1 MTRPWLIV
9 LLTFACAA
17 PSLAQDRPK
26 IGESIATESGLV
38 YRFTKLGNGPQ
49 PQTGDLMIIHGIGTL
64 ADGTEFWNTRT
75 DGSPYEYSLGVDSVI
90 RGFSEGMRYV
100 REGDRIVI
108 TMKPELA
115 YGARERP
122 GIPANSTLVFDYEIL
137 AVKPLSFVKLLRDAI
152 AVGTVDEAIA
162 KVSATQN
169 LKNYYVSASSIQ
181 AAANAA
187 NRKEAGA
194 NEKVL
199 ALGLT
204 LLPDAY
210 QLHQTLGRLEAAR
223 GDKPAAIKS
232 YEAALKLNPNKTPA
246 QIRDYEAT
254 TAALAALR
262 VSRTLNAVD

>member
-1 MTRPWLIV
+1 MHRYLFV
-9 LLTFACAA
+9 ALLAA
-17 PSLAQDRPK
+17 GIATPAVAQDRV
-26 IGESIATESGLV
+26 IGRSVTTESGLI
-38 YRFTKLGNGPQ
+38 YKFTQLGNGPQ
-49 PQTGDLMIIHGIGTL
+49 PQTGDLMVIHGIGTL
-64 ADGTEFWNTRT
+64 ADGKEFWNTRT
-75 DGSPYEYSLGVDSVI
+75 DGSPYEYTLGVDSVI
-90 RGFSEGMRYV
+90 RGFSEGMRFV

-108 TMKPELA
+108 TMTPELA

-137 AVKPLSFVKLLRDAI
+137 AVKPLSLARLVREAI
-152 AVGTVDEAIA
+152 AAGTVDEAIA
-162 KVSATQN
+162 SVKATPN

-204 LLPDAY
+204 LLPNAY
-210 QLHQTLGRLEAAR
+210 QLHQTLGRLQATR

-232 YEAALKLNPNKTPA
+232 YETALQLNQNKTPA
-246 QIRDYEAT
+246 EIRDHETA

-262 VSRTLNAVD
+262 

>member
-1 MTRPWLIV
+1 MIRHV
-9 LLTFACAA
+9 SAALLALAIGA
-17 PSLAQDRPK
+17 PVAAQDRPA
-26 IGESIATESGLV
+26 IGETITTESGLV
-38 YRFTKLGNGPQ
+38 YKFTQLGKGPQ

-64 ADGTEFWNTRT
+64 ADGKEFWNTRT
-75 DGSPYEYSLGVDSVI
+75 EGSPYEYTLGVDSVI
-90 RGFSEGMRYV
+90 RGFSEGMRAV

-122 GIPANSTLVFDYEIL
+122 GIPANSTLTFDYEIL
-137 AVKPLSFVKLLRDAI
+137 AVKPRSFAKLLRDALE
-152 AVGTVDEAIA
+152 AGTVEDAIA
-162 KVSATQN
+162 KVKATPD
-169 LKNYYVSASSIQ
+169 LKSYYVSAPSIQ

-210 QLHQTLGRLEAAR
+210 RLHQTLGRLQAAR
-223 GDKPAAIKS
+223 GDKPAAVKS
-232 YEAALKLNPNKTPA
+232 YETALKLNAKKTPA
-246 QIRDYEAT
+246 EIRDFETAT
-254 TAALAALR
+254 TALAALR
-262 VSRTLNAVD
+262 